1 MASGARPARPA
12 ARTYSVV
19 VSDKGAVPAMSIK
32 KAVGMGFGPCE
43 CIFNPAYLDHTLGP
57 GLTSDIIIVRA
68 SGCTPEFGGAE
79 DHLLYAVCDKD
90 GTCEDLQPLA
100 FNGSDSFGPGAE
112 DPRVFVYDGAWY
124 LYYYTP
130 GQGQAT
136 VSLRKT
142 QTPLV
147 PSSWTLVAAGLSWH
161 RNGCVII
168 DPYKNGTHLVIWGE
182 TSAIGIGISSTTD
195 FATYTTLSSTWLE
208 PNGPNSTAPEV
219 VLEAATPPVRLST
232 GDYLHIYA
240 AGTPGWVANGNYTGG
255 FVILDSADPTKIVQ
269 RGAVHV
275 FLPTMD

>member
-1 MASGARPARPA
+1 
-12 ARTYSVV
+12 
-19 VSDKGAVPAMSIK
+19 
-32 KAVGMGFGPCE
+32 
-43 CIFNPAYLDHTLGP
+43 
-57 GLTSDIIIVRA
+57 
-68 SGCTPEFGGAE
+68 
-79 DHLLYAVCDKD
+79 
-90 GTCEDLQPLA
+90 
-100 FNGSDSFGPGAE
+100 
-112 DPRVFVYDGAWY
+112 
-124 LYYYTP
+124 
-130 GQGQAT
+130 

-147 PSSWTLVAAGLSWH
+147 PSSWSLVVAGLAWH

-182 TSAIGIGISSTTD
+182 TSAVGIGISSTTD

-255 FVILDSADPTKIVQ
+255 FVILDSADPTKIIQ

>member
-1 MASGARPARPA
+1 MYNPGDAPTRTMAPSSPFAFAFALALALAALAPARA
-12 ARTYSVV
+12 AAATPFYTVA

-32 KAVGMGFGPCE
+32 KAVGQGFGPCT
-43 CIFNPAYLDHTLGP
+43 CIFNPAYFQASLGP
-57 GLTSDIIIVRA
+57 GLTSDIIVARV
-68 SGCTPEFGGAE
+68 SGCTPDFGGAA
-79 DHLLYAVCDKD
+79 DHLLYAECAAD
-90 GTCEDLQPLA
+90 GTCGDLQPLA
-100 FNGSDSFGPGAE
+100 FNGTDSFGPGAE
-112 DPRVFVYDGAWY
+112 DPRVFVYNGEWY

-130 GQGQAT
+130 GPGQQT

-142 QTPLV
+142 ATPLV
-147 PSSWTLVAAGLSWH
+147 PSSWTLVAANLNWH

-195 FATYTTLSSTWLE
+195 FATYDTLNVTWME

-240 AGTPGWVANGNYTGG
+240 AGTPGW
-255 FVILDSADPTKIVQ
+255 
-269 RGAVHV
+269 
-275 FLPTMD
+275 